1 MGVFRFRRDSKKSRT
16 GFNSPTSTIYN
27 NKEHYYTI
35 DMQEYIV
42 EFIDP
47 QFEETQFARCEG
59 LDRTDARD
67 IFYDNNPNVERIV
80 KLTRVHA
87 LEV

>member
-1 MGVFRFRRDSKKSRT
+1 
-16 GFNSPTSTIYN
+16 
-27 NKEHYYTI
+27 
-35 DMQEYIV
+35 MQEYIV